1 MDEYRFYKNTISMLD
16 VLSKGSFQWL
26 VEDGWITEDD
36 ADRILIVLQKLNYAK
51 LDSENNINISEKGQ
65 RVISSLQEGAG
76 LPEIEQIIQ
85 AIDNS

>member
-1 MDEYRFYKNTISMLD
+1 MGEYRFYKNTISMLD